1 MPVSRCRPTWV
12 EIDLAA
18 CVHNLR
24 RIRERV
30 NRREVWPVVKADAY
44 GHGAVRVAQ
53 VLAREQVAGFCVAT
67 ATEGRELR
75 QNGIATPILVMAGL
89 NPGGVDDPFAMVVE
103 YGLTAAV
110 PDATTAERLAEA
122 ARRMAIGPAAVHL
135 KIDTGMGRIGV
146 STDHAVSLA
155 AAMRAEPSLSFD
167 GLFSNLATADC
178 YRPDDLGTGLVVAQ
192 VEQFRNVCSALEAES
207 NLPKVRTLANSAATC
222 HHPSAWDDMAFT
234 GVRPGLAIYG
244 ATLTPEAPRLELRPA
259 MRWMTEIASVRRL
272 PEGATVGYGCAT
284 VLPRPSRIAVL
295 PLGYH
300 DGLPRVLGSRAEV
313 LVRGRRA
320 PLIGRISMDLTL
332 VDVTD
337 VTAAAPGDPVVLF
350 GAAPAADDGRGGR
363 DTTYAE
369 TLAAAVGA
377 VAGAPKDDQQQAA
390 TPASRRFTAPAVR
403 KRPTTACRRRWS
415 SRGVPWPDRD
425 VASRRS
431 APADR
436 NRRPGGWSRI
446 AAAARRARRFR

>member
-1 MPVSRCRPTWV
+1 MAVSRCRPTWIEV
-12 EIDLAA
+12 DLGA

-30 NRREVWPVVKADAY
+30 SRREVWPVVKADGY

-89 NPGGVDDPFAMVVE
+89 SPGGTDDPFEMVVE
-103 YGLTAAV
+103 FGLTAAV

-122 ARRMAIGPAAVHL
+122 ARRMSIGPAAVHL

-146 STDHAVSLA
+146 STDRAVSLA
-155 AAMRAEPSLSFD
+155 AAMRAEPALSFD
-167 GLFSNLATADC
+167 GLFSNLATADS
-178 YRPDDLGTGLVVAQ
+178 YLPDDPGAAVVTAQ
-192 VEQFRNVCSALEAES
+192 IEQFRRVCSALEAES
-207 NLPKVRTLANSAATC
+207 NLPKVRTLANSSATC
-222 HHPSAWDDMAFT
+222 HHPSSWDDIAFT

-259 MRWMTEIASVRRL
+259 MRWMSEIASVRRL
-272 PEGATVGYGCAT
+272 PEGAAVGYGCTT
-284 VLPRPSRIAVL
+284 VLGRPSRIAVL

-320 PLIGRISMDLTL
+320 PLIGRISMDISL

-337 VTAAAPGDPVVLF
+337 VTAAAPGDAVVLF
-350 GAAPAADDGRGGR
+350 GAAPATGDESGGR

-377 VAGAPKDDQQQAA
+377 VAGDQGDVRQKTSTKA
-390 TPASRRFTAPAVR
+390 TRRFSPPAVEEVAAWAETI
-403 KRPTTACRRRWS
+403 PHEILCRVAPRVPRRYVDS
-415 SRGVPWPDRD
+415 A
-425 VASRRS
+425 AS
-431 APADR
+431 
-436 NRRPGGWSRI
+436 GGTIR
-446 AAAARRARRFR
+446 